1 MVEKLTA
8 QLEALTALKKE
19 HEELLLVK
27 FKELLNAKKAKIRE
41 LDRALEATSATQD
54 TEGIIPCFS
63 QSWFELTLRFLQNP
77 CKGTMAKARPLWYHQ
92 SRSWNQNQHVQED
105 GAKRHRRRR
114 RRRRQKLLHRVG
126 SANLSLHPP
135 TQTPMTLQRRKW
147 MWMNPQS
154 VPHAQPARA
163 AKF

>member
-63 QSWFELTLRFLQNP
+63 QSWFELTLRFL
-77 CKGTMAKARPLWYHQ
+77 
-92 SRSWNQNQHVQED
+92 
-105 GAKRHRRRR
+105 
-114 RRRRQKLLHRVG
+114 
-126 SANLSLHPP
+126 
-135 TQTPMTLQRRKW
+135 
-147 MWMNPQS
+147 
-154 VPHAQPARA
+154 
-163 AKF
+163 